1 MQEIDTF
8 VPLKAHFPQNKWF
21 YIKVRQRDRKINMI
35 PTCSYD
41 TTQSH
46 TVCFCIWTL
55 RRVIQTRI
63 HLRNFSVRK
72 VHAEQEGTGATSHT
86 WATIAITLIKSALQ
100 IQSIKFKVSRQFN
113 DVQSYA
119 MFDNSNSSRIFL
131 FVQLICLL

>member
-1 MQEIDTF
+1 MQKMDGF
-8 VPLKAHFPQNKWF
+8 VSLKAHFPQTKWF

-35 PTCSYD
+35 PTCRYD

-46 TVCFCIWTL
+46 TVCFCIWAL

-72 VHAEQEGTGATSHT
+72 VHAEQEGSGAISHT

-100 IQSIKFKVSRQFN
+100 MQSIKFKISWQFN
-113 DVQSYA
+113 DVQSQA
-119 MFDNSNSSRIFL
+119 MFDNSNLSRIFYSYN
-131 FVQLICLL
+131 